1 MKSRLSDE
9 ERGAEEADDAELAE
23 QDDTEAVC
31 STRSAVPCRRRKP
44 ECGENVYFP
53 ILLPTELCPEGS
65 TITFKEL
72 PRPSDGKPALLA
84 VVDDPHNEDEQI
96 TLELCEMTPNGEEH
110 SSWLLDDLVTSRIFL
125 IFLFSLIFLFF
136 LILIFSFVFIFPSS
150 FSLFF
155 VTLLIRSRHRH
166 VLHPQ
171 RADCVWASRTHT
183 RVWWGGDGGEEK
195 RRKRRKI
202 EKRRER
208 EREREREKMVDK
220 EEREEYVINRREK

>member
-1 MKSRLSDE
+1 MKQINKKMKSRLSDE

-23 QDDTEAVC
+23 HDDSEIVC
-31 STRSAVPCRRRKP
+31 GTQSAVPCRRRKP

-72 PRPSDGKPALLA
+72 PRPSDGKPALFA

-136 LILIFSFVFIFPSS
+136 LILIFSFVFIFS
-150 FSLFF
+150 FSLSLSICHF
-155 VTLLIRSRHRH
+155 TYPITPPSRPSPTEGGLRVGVPH
-166 VLHPQ
+166 
-171 RADCVWASRTHT
+171 THT
-183 RVWWGGDGGEEK
+183 GVV
-195 RRKRRKI
+195 
-202 EKRRER
+202 
-208 EREREREKMVDK
+208 M
-220 EEREEYVINRREK
+220 

>member
-9 ERGAEEADDAELAE
+9 ERGAEGADDAGLSE
-23 QDDTEAVC
+23 QDDPEAVC
-31 STRSAVPCRRRKP
+31 GAQSAVPCRRRKP

-65 TITFKEL
+65 TITFREL
-72 PRPSDGKPALLA
+72 PRPSDGKPALFA

-136 LILIFSFVFIFPSS
+136 LILFHFFFCFYFSSS
-150 FSLFF
+150 FSLSICQF
-155 VTLLIRSRHRH
+155 TYLITSPSRPSPTEGGLRVGVPH
-166 VLHPQ
+166 
-171 RADCVWASRTHT
+171 THT
-183 RVWWGGDGGEEK
+183 GG
-195 RRKRRKI
+195 
-202 EKRRER
+202 
-208 EREREREKMVDK
+208 
-220 EEREEYVINRREK
+220 